1 MEQNLTSL
9 QETIAHMAQ
18 DLRDLSDELYQ
29 QQKDM
34 AALRTEIEHLRQKIK
49 TAGTDSGI
57 LRPEEDSPP
66 PHY

>member
-1 MEQNLTSL
+1 MEQDLTSL
-9 QETIAHMAQ
+9 QETLAHMAQ

-49 TAGTDSGI
+49 TAGADSLI

>member
-1 MEQNLTSL
+1 MEQDFTRL

-49 TAGTDSGI
+49 IAAADSGI